1 MLASQIQ
8 KLYIDNPTTMYI
20 LCSMNTVISVRTDKK
35 IKDEAA
41 KVAKSAGISLST
53 LINSYLRQIV
63 ATRRIEIYA
72 PEPMTPKLE
81 GLIAEVESELSS
93 GKVSKKFASVDEFL
107 DDLKK

>member
-1 MLASQIQ
+1 
-8 KLYIDNPTTMYI
+8 MYI
-20 LCSMNTVISVRTDKK
+20 LCSMSTVISVRTDKD

-63 ATRRIEIYA
+63 ATRRIELYA

-81 GLIAEVESELSS
+81 KLIAEVEAELAG
-93 GKVSKKFASVDEFL
+93 GKVSKKFSNPKDFL
-107 DDLKK
+107 ADLKK